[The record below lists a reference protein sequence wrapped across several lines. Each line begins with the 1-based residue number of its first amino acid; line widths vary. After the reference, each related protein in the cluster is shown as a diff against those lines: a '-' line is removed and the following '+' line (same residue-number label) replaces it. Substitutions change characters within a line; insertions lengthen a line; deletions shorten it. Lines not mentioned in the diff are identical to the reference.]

1 MYEADDLPLTDQ
13 PETVRKEPDQSTVE
27 GARMSIFD
35 HLAELAG
42 RLKKCLYAF
51 IIAFAAVSSIPN
63 PFHPFGGPGSL
74 FGYNFLLLTLLR
86 YAEVKTAHGFQF
98 YAGSVTTPIS
108 VFINLSLA
116 LSVVVTLP
124 VIFGQIYG
132 FIAPGLYLR
141 EKKVVRKYVTPFA
154 LLFAAGGIFGLVVIF
169 PTVMRILL
177 IFVKAF
183 QLVNLVPLNDFVNL
197 LILIPVMTGL
207 GFTFPVFVVPLVELK
222 VIKAEQLSHVRK
234 WVYVIVALAVG
245 LVNPDPTFISSIPII
260 IPVYALYE
268 GTVYYC
274 KRIES
279 NRAKREAAKVIPT

>member
-1 MYEADDLPLTDQ
+1 MTDQ
-13 PETVRKEPDQSTVE
+13 PETVGKGDATVE
-27 GARMSIFD
+27 GSRMSIFD
-35 HLAELAG
+35 HLAELAT

-51 IIAFAAVSSIPN
+51 IIAFAAVSSLPD
-63 PFHPFGGPGSL
+63 PFHPFGGKTSL
-74 FGYNFLLLTLLR
+74 FGYNFLIISLLIR
-86 YAEVKTAHGFQF
+86 AENWTAKNYTFF
-98 YAGSVTTPIS
+98 VTSLTTPIS

-116 LSVVVTLP
+116 LAVIVTLP
-124 VIFGQIYG
+124 VIFSQIYG
-132 FIAPGLYLR
+132 FIAPGLYSR
-141 EKKVVRKYVTPFA
+141 ERRVVRKYLLPFT
-154 LLFAAGGIFGLVVIF
+154 LLFAGGAVFGLFVIF

-183 QLVNLVPLNDFVNL
+183 NADNILPLNDFVNL

-222 VIKAEQLSHVRK
+222 VISAKQLSSVRK

-274 KRIES
+274 KRIEK
-279 NRAKREAAKVIPT
+279 NRAKQAALQPVPK